1 MANSRRDFFKKA
13 AGITLAAATLPF
25 LEPASSKKVHAA
37 AVKLGNKSPLA
48 SASDENFWYN
58 VQNAFNQSP
67 QFINLD
73 NGHHSP
79 QPSAVIDEVCTNA
92 REHNELAS
100 FYNRRRIRA
109 DRAGVH
115 QMLARFANCSSA
127 EIEITRNATEALN
140 ILIMGIDLQAGD
152 EAIWGTFEYH
162 SMRMAFEQRAARE
175 GIVNKILKLPLAY
188 MSDDE
193 IVSAYKKA
201 ITAKSKV
208 ILVSHMFNET
218 GQLLPVRKIC
228 DMAHEYGVEVI
239 IDGAHS
245 FAHVADQIADLH
257 GDYYGASLHK
267 WMLAPL
273 GTGLLYIKKEKIKKV
288 WPLFG
293 SSRYASDS
301 MGKFNAIGV
310 HPSYIKLAISEAI
323 RFNESIGLERKEA
336 RLRYL
341 KNYWAV
347 QLVDV
352 PNIVVDTPLED
363 HRSCAI
369 ATVGIKGKDPREIAT
384 TLYDKY
390 RILTVGVHSEVVRYA
405 GVRICP
411 NLYTTVQ
418 QLDVFVEAMKELSA
432 ES

>member
-1 MANSRRDFFKKA
+1 MLDSRRDFLKKA
-13 AGITLAAATLPF
+13 AGVTLAASALPF
-25 LEPASSKKVHAA
+25 LEPASSKRVHAA
-37 AVKLGNKSPLA
+37 AEKLVGRSPIQ
-48 SASDENFWYN
+48 SATDENFWRT
-58 VQNAFNQSP
+58 VQDAFHQSP

-79 QPSAVIDEVCTNA
+79 QPSAVIDEVCANA

-100 FYNRRRIRA
+100 FYNRRYIKD

-115 QMLARFANCSSA
+115 QLLARFANCSPT
-127 EIEITRNATEALN
+127 EIEITRNATESLN
-140 ILIMGIDLQAGD
+140 ILIMGIHLQAGD
-152 EAIWGTFEYH
+152 EAIWGIYEYH
-162 SMRMAFEQRAARE
+162 SMRSAFRQRAARE
-175 GIVNKILKLPLAY
+175 GIVNKVLKLPLAH

-193 IVSAYKKA
+193 IVTAYREA
-201 ITAKSKV
+201 ITPRTKV

-228 DMAHEYGVEVI
+228 DMAHERDVEVI

-245 FAHVADQIADLH
+245 FAHVADQIPDLH

-273 GTGLLYIKKEKIKKV
+273 GTGLLYIKKEKIHKV

-293 SSRYASDS
+293 NGHYDSDS
-301 MGKFNAIGV
+301 IGKFNSIGV
-310 HPSYIKLAISEAI
+310 HPGYIKLAISEAI
-323 RFNESIGLERKEA
+323 RFNEGIGLERKEA

-341 KNYWAV
+341 KNYWV
-347 QLVDV
+347 EQLLDV

-369 ATVGIKGKDPREIAT
+369 TTVGIKQMNPRDLAT
-384 TLYDKY
+384 ALYDRY
-390 RILTVGVHSEVVRYA
+390 RILTVGVSSKSVRYS

-411 NLYTTVQ
+411 NLYTTTGH
-418 QLDVFVEAMKELSA
+418 LDTFVEAMQEFA
-432 ES
+432 AA

>member
-1 MANSRRDFFKKA
+1 MTDSRRDFFKKA
-13 AGITLAAATLPF
+13 AGITLAATALPF
-25 LEPASSKKVHAA
+25 LEPDSSKTVHAA
-37 AVKLGNKSPLA
+37 SKKLGNQSPQA
-48 SASDENFWYN
+48 SATDENFWYS
-58 VQNAFNQSP
+58 VQNTFNQSP

-92 REHNELAS
+92 KEHNELAS
-100 FYNRRRIRA
+100 FYNRRHINS
-109 DRAGVH
+109 DRKRVH
-115 QMLARFANCSSA
+115 QLLARFAGCSTE

-140 ILIMGIDLQAGD
+140 ILIMGVHLQAGD
-152 EAIWGTFEYH
+152 EAIWGIYEYG
-162 SMRMAFEQRAARE
+162 SMRSAFKQRAARE
-175 GIVNKILKLPLAY
+175 GIVNKVLELPLAH

-193 IVSAYKKA
+193 IVEAYRDA
-201 ITAKSKV
+201 ITAKTKI

-228 DMAHEYGVEVI
+228 DMAHERDVEVI
-239 IDGAHS
+239 VDGAHS

-257 GDYYGASLHK
+257 CDYYGTSLHK

-273 GTGLLYIKKEKIKKV
+273 GTGLIYIKKEKIKKV

-293 SSRYASDS
+293 NRRYDS
-301 MGKFNAIGV
+301 ESIGKFNSIGV
-310 HPSYIKLAISEAI
+310 HPSYIKLAIAEAI

-341 KNYWAV
+341 KNYWV
-347 QLVDV
+347 EQLLEVS
-352 PNIVVDTPLED
+352 NIVVDTPLED

-369 ATVGIKGKDPREIAT
+369 TTIGIKDKNPRELADD
-384 TLYDKY
+384 LYNKY
-390 RILTVGVHSEVVRYA
+390 RILTVGVASKTVRYS

-411 NLYTTVQ
+411 NLYTTTH
-418 QLDVFVEAMKELSA
+418 QLDLLVTAMKEFA
-432 ES
+432 AA